1 VIQVRLKGI
10 GTFVSNQ
17 AIDGI
22 GIRNY
27 PYSTDRA
34 INPMTYAN
42 TNNYQY
48 TDKDSIQKF
57 TVQVLVWTTVLWDL
71 TWAYINKYGYDD
83 NKYSGI
89 GGNNKLMRI
98 VLMV

>member
-1 VIQVRLKGI
+1 MLQIKAGDSGKAKKGI

-34 INPMTYAN
+34 INLDYAN

-48 TDKDSIQKF
+48 TDKDGVIQKKF
-57 TVQVLVWTTVLWDL
+57 GTGSVWTTVLWDL
-71 TWAYINKYGYDD
+71 TWAYINKY
-83 NKYSGI
+83 I
-89 GGNNKLMRI
+89 
-98 VLMV
+98 

>member
-1 VIQVRLKGI
+1 VIQVRLKKGI

-34 INPMTYAN
+34 INPMT
-42 TNNYQY
+42 
-48 TDKDSIQKF
+48 
-57 TVQVLVWTTVLWDL
+57 
-71 TWAYINKYGYDD
+71 
-83 NKYSGI
+83 
-89 GGNNKLMRI
+89 
-98 VLMV
+98 

>member
-1 VIQVRLKGI
+1 VIQVRLKKGI

-48 TDKDSIQKF
+48 TDKDGVIQ
-57 TVQVLVWTTVLWDL
+57 TEIHGTGSVWTTVL
-71 TWAYINKYGYDD
+71 
-83 NKYSGI
+83 
-89 GGNNKLMRI
+89 
-98 VLMV
+98 

>member
-1 VIQVRLKGI
+1 MLQIKAGDSGKAKKGI

-34 INPMTYAN
+34 INPVYAN

-48 TDKDSIQKF
+48 TDKDGVIQ
-57 TVQVLVWTTVLWDL
+57 TEIHGTGSV
-71 TWAYINKYGYDD
+71 YGLLFY
-83 NKYSGI
+83 GI
-89 GGNNKLMRI
+89 
-98 VLMV
+98 